1 MNNKRE
7 LLEVYKGSAKNS
19 SYVLYPNI
27 TVRFALVFYIL
38 MFIGLTS
45 CTNEDDITIPDN
57 YTLELDG
64 RLDTTTDGLYK
75 LELNSTQNS
84 IQTIHRI
91 TGKLLN
97 NGEEPYPQLVEWE
110 SSHQWTLN
118 DTAYV
123 FIRRT
128 INVLGDWVDA
138 DTTYVTGFAGTIIPT
153 INQFSYSGDGGE
165 INTVIAPI
173 DKMIGDTLIVKA
185 RFEDL
190 QKTIRIILE

>member
-1 MNNKRE
+1 MNDKEYRKQQTAKMTTK
-7 LLEVYKGSAKNS
+7 LLKFIFLFIS
-19 SYVLYPNI
+19 VL
-27 TVRFALVFYIL
+27 IL
-38 MFIGLTS
+38 LTLLTS
-45 CTNEDDITIPDN
+45 CEDTIMDELPDN
-57 YTLELDG
+57 YTLELDS
-64 RLDTTTDGLYK
+64 RLDTTDDGLYK

-91 TGKLLN
+91 SGKLLN

-128 INVLGDWVDA
+128 INVLGDWVNV

>member
-1 MNNKRE
+1 MKQFDSINF
-7 LLEVYKGSAKNS
+7 LLK
-19 SYVLYPNI
+19 
-27 TVRFALVFYIL
+27 FALVLYSL
-38 MFIGLTS
+38 MLLGTLTS
-45 CTNEDDITIPDN
+45 CTDDPLSDLPDN
-57 YTLELDG
+57 YTMELDG
-64 RLDTTTDGLYK
+64 RLDTTNEGLYK
-75 LELNSTQNS
+75 LELNSTDNS

-128 INVLGDWVDA
+128 INVLGDWVDV
-138 DTTYVTGFAGTIIPT
+138 DTTYVTGFAGTIVPT
-153 INQFSYSGDGGE
+153 INEFSYSGDGGE

-173 DKMIGDTLIVKA
+173 DEMVGDTLIVKA

-190 QKTIRIILE
+190 EETIRIILE

>member
-1 MNNKRE
+1 MKQFDSINF
-7 LLEVYKGSAKNS
+7 LLK
-19 SYVLYPNI
+19 
-27 TVRFALVFYIL
+27 FALVLYSL
-38 MFIGLTS
+38 MLLGTLTS
-45 CTNEDDITIPDN
+45 CTEDPISDIPDN
-57 YTLELDG
+57 YTMELDG
-64 RLDTTTDGLYK
+64 RLDTTNEGLYK
-75 LELNSTQNS
+75 LELNSTDNS

-128 INVLGDWVDA
+128 INVLGDWVDV
-138 DTTYVTGFAGTIIPT
+138 DTTYVTGFAGTIVPT
-153 INQFSYSGDGGE
+153 INEFSYSGTGGE

-173 DKMIGDTLIVKA
+173 DEMVGDTLIVKA

-190 QKTIRIILE
+190 EETIRIILE

>member
-1 MNNKRE
+1 MKQFDSIKF
-7 LLEVYKGSAKNS
+7 LLK
-19 SYVLYPNI
+19 
-27 TVRFALVFYIL
+27 FALVLYSL
-38 MFIGLTS
+38 MLLGTLTS
-45 CTNEDDITIPDN
+45 CTEDPISDIPDN
-57 YTLELDG
+57 YTMELDG
-64 RLDTTTDGLYK
+64 RLDTTNEGLYK
-75 LELNSTQNS
+75 LELNSTDNS

-128 INVLGDWVDA
+128 INVLGDWVDV
-138 DTTYVTGFAGTIIPT
+138 DTTYVTGFAGTIVPT
-153 INQFSYSGDGGE
+153 INEFSYSGDGGE

-173 DKMIGDTLIVKA
+173 DEMVGDTLIVKA
-185 RFEDL
+185 KFEDL
-190 QKTIRIILE
+190 EETIRIVLE

>member
-1 MNNKRE
+1 MNDKEYRKQQTAKMTTK
-7 LLEVYKGSAKNS
+7 LLKFILLFIS
-19 SYVLYPNI
+19 VLI
-27 TVRFALVFYIL
+27 LLTLV
-38 MFIGLTS
+38 TS
-45 CTNEDDITIPDN
+45 CEDTIMDELPDN
-57 YTLELDG
+57 YTLELDS
-64 RLDTTTDGLYK
+64 RLDTTDDGLYK

-91 TGKLLN
+91 SGKLLN

-128 INVLGDWVDA
+128 INVLGDWVNV
-138 DTTYVTGFAGTIIPT
+138 DTTYVTGFAGSIVPT
-153 INQFSYSGDGGE
+153 INEFSYSSDGGE

-173 DKMIGDTLIVKA
+173 DEMVGDTLIVKA
-185 RFEDL
+185 RFEDI
-190 QKTIRIILE
+190 QETIRIVLE

>member
-1 MNNKRE
+1 MNDKEYRKQQTE
-7 LLEVYKGSAKNS
+7 KMTTKLLKFIFLFIS
-19 SYVLYPNI
+19 VL
-27 TVRFALVFYIL
+27 IL
-38 MFIGLTS
+38 LTLLTS
-45 CTNEDDITIPDN
+45 CEDTIMDELPDN
-57 YTLELDG
+57 YTLELDS
-64 RLDTTTDGLYK
+64 RLDTTDDGLYK

-91 TGKLLN
+91 SGKLLN

-128 INVLGDWVDA
+128 INVLGDWVDV

-153 INQFSYSGDGGE
+153 INEFSYSSDGGE

-173 DKMIGDTLIVKA
+173 DEMVGDTLIVKA
-185 RFEDL
+185 RFEDI
-190 QKTIRIILE
+190 QETIRIVLE

>member
-1 MNNKRE
+1 MKQFDSINF
-7 LLEVYKGSAKNS
+7 LLK
-19 SYVLYPNI
+19 
-27 TVRFALVFYIL
+27 FALVLYSL
-38 MFIGLTS
+38 MLLGTLTS
-45 CTNEDDITIPDN
+45 CTDDPLSDLPDN
-57 YTLELDG
+57 YTMELDG
-64 RLDTTTDGLYK
+64 RLDTTNEGLYK
-75 LELNSTQNS
+75 LELNSTDNS

-128 INVLGDWVDA
+128 INVLGDWVDV
-138 DTTYVTGFAGTIIPT
+138 DTTYVTGFAGTIVPT
-153 INQFSYSGDGGE
+153 INEFSYSGTGGE

-173 DKMIGDTLIVKA
+173 DEMVGDTLIVKA
-185 RFEDL
+185 KFEDL
-190 QKTIRIILE
+190 EETIRIVLE

>member
-1 MNNKRE
+1 MKQFDSIKF
-7 LLEVYKGSAKNS
+7 LLK
-19 SYVLYPNI
+19 
-27 TVRFALVFYIL
+27 FALVLYSL
-38 MFIGLTS
+38 MLLGTLTS
-45 CTNEDDITIPDN
+45 CTEDPISDIPDN
-57 YTLELDG
+57 YTMELDG
-64 RLDTTTDGLYK
+64 RLDTTNEGLYK
-75 LELNSTQNS
+75 LELNSTDNS

-128 INVLGDWVDA
+128 INVLGQWVDV

-153 INQFSYSGDGGE
+153 INEFSYSGTGGE

-173 DKMIGDTLIVKA
+173 DEMVGDTLIVKA

-190 QKTIRIILE
+190 EETIRIVLE

>member
-1 MNNKRE
+1 MKQFDSINF
-7 LLEVYKGSAKNS
+7 LLK
-19 SYVLYPNI
+19 
-27 TVRFALVFYIL
+27 FALVLYSL
-38 MFIGLTS
+38 MLLGTLTS
-45 CTNEDDITIPDN
+45 CTDDPLSDLPDN
-57 YTLELDG
+57 YTMELDG
-64 RLDTTTDGLYK
+64 RLDTTNEGLYK
-75 LELNSTQNS
+75 LELNSTDNS

-128 INVLGDWVDA
+128 INVLGDWVDV
-138 DTTYVTGFAGTIIPT
+138 DTTYVTGFAGTIVPT
-153 INQFSYSGDGGE
+153 INEFSYSGTGGE

-173 DKMIGDTLIVKA
+173 DEMVGDTLIVKA

-190 QKTIRIILE
+190 EETIRIILE

>member
-1 MNNKRE
+1 MNDKEYRKQQTE
-7 LLEVYKGSAKNS
+7 KMTTKLLKFIFLFIS
-19 SYVLYPNI
+19 VL
-27 TVRFALVFYIL
+27 IL
-38 MFIGLTS
+38 LTLLTS
-45 CTNEDDITIPDN
+45 CEDTIMDEMPDN
-57 YTLELDG
+57 YTLELDS
-64 RLDTTTDGLYK
+64 RLDTTDDGLYK

-91 TGKLLN
+91 SGKLLN

-128 INVLGDWVDA
+128 INVLGDWVDV

-153 INQFSYSGDGGE
+153 INEFSYSGDGGE

-173 DKMIGDTLIVKA
+173 DEMIGDTLIVKA